1 VRPLDGHEQTL
12 PWSKIVHVFVFR
24 ALLLVCLVV
33 GVTGR
38 KAMAAEQEPILLEYR
53 ADEGCPSSTQFE
65 RMVFKRTHSARPARS
80 DERAR
85 VFTISLRQ
93 AGTRVQGSLTV
104 RDGDQSL
111 VRRVTGNSCKELASV
126 LALATALAI
135 DPLAEIS
142 PEVEGTDPDALD
154 PGTDPAAPPGTQA
167 GTQSSAQSETQ
178 PGNQQASTATDSSA
192 PLTDTPL
199 PYDPPDAL
207 PSAPIETTFALSLG
221 PELEWAATPN
231 VAFGPSLGVELHAP
245 ALGWTLGVGLSALL
259 TADERVSDADT
270 NFRLFAAR
278 VQTCGLA
285 LRWHDTVQGGPCL
298 GLQLGDLNASSS
310 RIPFPEEVHKFWAT
324 IGVHFRVLVALDEHW
339 HLHADV
345 GPNLVL
351 TQYRFTIEDPTTRI
365 FEQGLWTGTGRLMLL
380 YRY

>member
-1 VRPLDGHEQTL
+1 MFHRRPERASPLDGHKQTL

-33 GVTGR
+33 GVTSR
-38 KAMAAEQEPILLEYR
+38 HAAAAEQEPILLEYG
-53 ADEGCPSSTQFE
+53 ADEGCPSSSQFE
-65 RMVFKRTHSARPARS
+65 RMVFKRTHSARPASS

-85 VFTISLRQ
+85 VFTISLRHV
-93 AGTRVQGSLTV
+93 GSRVQGSLTV
-104 RDGDQSL
+104 REGEQSL

-135 DPLAEIS
+135 DPLAELS
-142 PEVEGTDPDALD
+142 PEVESADQDALEPATDPDPQ
-154 PGTDPAAPPGTQA
+154 PGTPP
-167 GTQSSAQSETQ
+167 STQ
-178 PGNQQASTATDSSA
+178 PSTATDPSVEVA
-192 PLTDTPL
+192 VTPL

-207 PSAPIETTFALSLG
+207 PSEPIETTVALSLG

-245 ALGWTLGVGLSALL
+245 ALGWTLGVALSALL
-259 TADERVSDADT
+259 TSDERVSDADA

-278 VQTCGLA
+278 IQTCGLA
-285 LRWHDTVQGGPCL
+285 LRWHDIVQGGPCL

-310 RIPFPEEVHKFWAT
+310 RIPFPEEVHKLWAT

-365 FEQGLWTGTGRLMLL
+365 FEQGLWTGTARLMLL